1 MLLVFAGPHDQTAQA
16 LVRRWRN
23 HDARL
28 LTCRDLSSA
37 GWRYYPHDVEAS
49 RASVGGQV
57 VRFSEL
63 EGVLTRLPCVTPREL
78 PHIVNVERSYVA
90 AEMNAFLIAWWS
102 SALFPVVN
110 RPTPLCLMGP
120 NWRPEQWLHAAAR
133 AGLRMSPSASFIKLQ
148 PSTRQATNATAS
160 GVAVTVVGAR
170 CFGAIDEDLAARACR
185 VAELAGVELLT
196 VQFSGSRLDADFLG
210 AYLGAD
216 VSQNDVADALL
227 DYFQSSTTLR

>member
-28 LTCRDLSSA
+28 LTCRDLSNA
-37 GWRYYPHDVEAS
+37 GWRYYPHDLQAS

-57 VRFSEL
+57 VRFSEI
-63 EGVLTRLPCVTPREL
+63 EGVLTRLPCVTPHEL
-78 PHIVNVERSYVA
+78 PHIINAERNYVA

-102 SALFPVVN
+102 SPLFSVVN

-133 AGLRMSPSASFIKLQ
+133 AGLRTSRSTSFIKLQ
-148 PSTRQATNATAS
+148 PSTRQATTAAAS
-160 GVAVTVVGAR
+160 GVAATVVGSH

-185 VAELAGVELLT
+185 LAELAGVELLT
-196 VQFSGSRLDADFLG
+196 VQFSGSGPDADFLG

-216 VSQNDVADALL
+216 VSQNNVADALL
-227 DYFQSSTTLR
+227 HYFQSSVALR